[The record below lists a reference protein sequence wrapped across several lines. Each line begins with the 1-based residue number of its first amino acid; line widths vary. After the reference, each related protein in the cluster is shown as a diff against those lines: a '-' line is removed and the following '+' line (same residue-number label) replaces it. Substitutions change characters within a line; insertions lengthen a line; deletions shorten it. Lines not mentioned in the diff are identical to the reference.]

1 MSKYV
6 CSVCQAHLIELCS
19 IDFYNLIT
27 SVVFSHIGGRW
38 RCLHIDDPRTPEIRL
53 PSLSSCMQYKPHQII
68 DKLISRLPAIAAA
81 AAPMEMGDTGEDG
94 DEFDGLRKF
103 IIKCIPTAVSI
114 ITTDQHYDRV
124 DLLKRLLSE
133 NKGLTW
139 LTSFSHNASLFPA
152 FLYSVL
158 AWFGIC
164 LPMNWPCFVCTGAV
178 FLVVFYFV

>member
-1 MSKYV
+1 
-6 CSVCQAHLIELCS
+6 
-19 IDFYNLIT
+19 
-27 SVVFSHIGGRW
+27 
-38 RCLHIDDPRTPEIRL
+38 
-53 PSLSSCMQYKPHQII
+53 MQYKPHQII

-133 NKGLTW
+133 NKGMTRPI
-139 LTSFSHNASLFPA
+139 SLRHSCVSVLQA
-152 FLYSVL
+152 FLYSIP
-158 AWFGIC
+158 AWFSIS
-164 LPMNWPCFVCTGAV
+164 LRMNWPCFVCTGAV
-178 FLVVFYFV
+178 FIGERFCCMMNEAWQHLQLLCGR

>member
-1 MSKYV
+1 
-6 CSVCQAHLIELCS
+6 
-19 IDFYNLIT
+19 
-27 SVVFSHIGGRW
+27 
-38 RCLHIDDPRTPEIRL
+38 
-53 PSLSSCMQYKPHQII
+53 MQYKPHQII

-114 ITTDQHYDRV
+114 ITTDQLYDRV

-133 NKGLTW
+133 NKGMTW
-139 LTSFSHNASLFPA
+139 FISLCHNVGVLPA

-158 AWFGIC
+158 AWFCIC
-164 LPMNWPCFVCTGAV
+164 LPISWPCFVCTRAV
-178 FLVVFYFV
+178 ILVIFYFV

>member
-1 MSKYV
+1 MV
-6 CSVCQAHLIELCS
+6 RGVCQAHLIELCS

-27 SVVFSHIGGRW
+27 SVVFSHTGGRW

-133 NKGLTW
+133 NKGMTW
-139 LTSFSHNASLFPA
+139 VISLCHNVGVLPA
-152 FLYSVL
+152 FLYSVQ
-158 AWFGIC
+158 AWFCIC
-164 LPMNWPCFVCTGAV
+164 LPMSWPCFVCTRAV
-178 FLVVFYFV
+178 ILVIFYFV